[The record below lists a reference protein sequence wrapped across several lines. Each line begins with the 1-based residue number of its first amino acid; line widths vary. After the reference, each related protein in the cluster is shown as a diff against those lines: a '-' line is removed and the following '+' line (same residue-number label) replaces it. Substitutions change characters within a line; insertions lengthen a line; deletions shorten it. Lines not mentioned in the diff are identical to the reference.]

1 MTQDYLK
8 IKEWFEELLNVD
20 NISIVYGNNMDS
32 CENMDE
38 YDIDRYALSRKLL
51 YFDKSN
57 NVLSTNSPYG
67 THWEKRKDVVKV
79 KSSYNFR
86 WIIKGDNFLPLTTQY
101 INIEKYDGTTEN
113 IWSYSKIMDF
123 INSCKL
129 FGVY

>member
-1 MTQDYLK
+1 MGLA
-8 IKEWFEELLNVD
+8 
-20 NISIVYGNNMDS
+20 S
-32 CENMDE
+32 
-38 YDIDRYALSRKLL
+38 
-51 YFDKSN
+51 
-57 NVLSTNSPYG
+57 YG

-79 KSSYNFR
+79 KLSYNFR

-101 INIEKYDGTTEN
+101 INIERYDGTTEN